1 MDPKHHYPP
10 LDATSSR
17 TAQLPPSTASSRWAA
32 SPPPGPGPASPRAA
46 SAISPRE
53 GTPAEDL
60 LQRLDS
66 RPASVSGC
74 SAGAGSAGRMHDD
87 EEDEEEE
94 DGEGFD
100 YERVKAREGT
110 VAVQSVNPHLAPLAS
125 TLHSLPS
132 SSKHAP
138 PRSRPSSTT
147 TPAPSPSR
155 PAAPTA
161 STLARVAI
169 STSDINEAE
178 RARKLA
184 LLDRTRREAAE
195 RTARREQLQ
204 RRELRQEERAASIE
218 AGELTATPRPLSPKL
233 QVGPESAI
241 ASPLSSP
248 EGLNGYT
255 TTSTAELL
263 SAPSSPTDSTASVP
277 HVESQLRDALARST
291 ELESRC
297 ARLESQLIAA
307 HEKRDELLHLVEQ
320 LRAEVERE
328 REAKREAQRVR
339 DECLGEVV
347 AREEREE
354 VERRCVAEL
363 VERVAELEAALE
375 GLQEEVRRAEDER
388 EAALGEADAARVE
401 CAGLAEEVE
410 RLAGGN
416 KRAAEKLRVFFR
428 KEKEWEAREEASEAK
443 VRAVEAD
450 RAADKRR
457 IVEQQELIARSTTA
471 LHWAARDEDS
481 PPEFAHL
488 RPDTPDERIEE
499 VARKLLDRLD
509 RLTEDREA
517 PTSTTSPTGTNTT
530 SEGSLASSSTR
541 GGSST
546 PDLAA
551 VLAERDRLR
560 DELDAARARLDE
572 HKDKVLKYVE
582 QLRSNHAN
590 EIALLRREQELE
602 IEALKGRFAQQHKEQ
617 SLLTG
622 SSISSTLTGVYSA
635 AELMHLSHSPLV
647 GHPLAEEGARP
658 LGMSVKQPSGELV
671 DAQMALTDKQL
682 SQVQPRLHY
691 LERVA
696 ATWDAEKRALE
707 EKQRGFEQEKV
718 ALEQEKRAAEG
729 ERDAWRERHDAAV
742 GEVEELEQT
751 VCHLMDELGKQ
762 VEVLGEELA
771 NEVGSGSTSRSTTPD

>member
-17 TAQLPPSTASSRWAA
+17 AAQLSPSTASSRWAA
-32 SPPPGPGPASPRAA
+32 SPPPGPASPRAA
-46 SAISPRE
+46 PAVSPRG
-53 GTPAEDL
+53 GTPAEEL
-60 LQRLDS
+60 LQRLNS
-66 RPASVSGC
+66 RPASVSEC
-74 SAGAGSAGRMHDD
+74 SAGAGSAGRMHD
-87 EEDEEEE
+87 EEEEEEE

-110 VAVQSVNPHLAPLAS
+110 VPAQSANPHLAPLAS

-132 SSKHAP
+132 TSKHAP
-138 PRSRPSSTT
+138 PNSRPSSTT
-147 TPAPSPSR
+147 TTAPSPSR
-155 PAAPTA
+155 PTAPTA
-161 STLARVAI
+161 SSVAHAPAP
-169 STSDINEAE
+169 TSATNDAE

-184 LLDRTRREAAE
+184 LLEKTRREAAE
-195 RTARREQLQ
+195 RAARREQLLQ
-204 RRELRQEERAASIE
+204 QRQEQRAAATEEGQSS
-218 AGELTATPRPLSPKL
+218 ATPRPLSPKPQAGL
-233 QVGPESAI
+233 GSAI
-241 ASPLSSP
+241 ASASSSP

-263 SAPSSPTDSTASVP
+263 SAPSSPTDSTASVRA
-277 HVESQLRDALARST
+277 HAAQLESQLRDAAARST

-297 ARLESQLIAA
+297 ARLESQLLAA
-307 HEKRDELLHLVEQ
+307 HEERDELLRLVEQ

-328 REAKREAQRVR
+328 REAKCEAQRVR
-339 DECLGEVV
+339 DECLSEVV

-375 GLQEEVRRAEDER
+375 GLQEDVRRAEDER
-388 EAALGEADAARVE
+388 EAALGEADAARAE
-401 CAGLAEEVE
+401 CASLAEEVE

-428 KEKEWEAREEASEAK
+428 KEKEWEVREEASEAK

-457 IVEQQELIARSTTA
+457 IVEQQELIPRSTTA

-509 RLTEDREA
+509 RLTADREA
-517 PTSTTSPTGTNTT
+517 PTLTTSPTGTNTS

-551 VLAERDRLR
+551 VLAERVRLR
-560 DELDAARARLDE
+560 GELDAARARLDE
-572 HKDKVLKYVE
+572 HKDKVLKHVE
-582 QLRSNHAN
+582 QLRWNHAN
-590 EIALLRREQELE
+590 EIALLRRKQELD

-617 SLLTG
+617 SLLAG
-622 SSISSTLTGVYSA
+622 SSISSTSTGVYSA

-658 LGMSVKQPSGELV
+658 LGIGVKQPSGELV

-682 SQVQPRLHY
+682 SQLQPRLHY

-718 ALEQEKRAAEG
+718 ALEHEKHAAEG
-729 ERDAWRERHDAAV
+729 ERDMWRERHDAAV

-762 VEVLGEELA
+762 VEVSEQDLV
-771 NEVGSGSTSRSTTPD
+771 NEVDSADTSRSTTPN